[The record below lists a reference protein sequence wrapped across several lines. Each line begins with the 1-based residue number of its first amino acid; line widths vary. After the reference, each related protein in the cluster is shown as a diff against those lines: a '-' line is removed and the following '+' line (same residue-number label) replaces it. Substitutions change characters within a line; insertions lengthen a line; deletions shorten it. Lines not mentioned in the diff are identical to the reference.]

1 MKSVITLLAAAVL
14 SLPVHAGDDEG
25 VDLIDN
31 MRALQYFMHKAAL
44 SVDRRNKPL
53 ADFYAHELEETL
65 EQSMGI
71 EKYHDQPIGALT
83 KGMLWPAFERF
94 EQVLDAPQVDWKQVS
109 RQVDEMIGACNAC
122 HQATGYGF
130 IVLERSRKNPYMQ
143 SFEPVERE

>member
-1 MKSVITLLAAAVL
+1 MKFVISLLAAGLL
-14 SLPVHAGDDEG
+14 SLPVHADDDEG

-44 SVDRRNKPL
+44 AVDRRNKPL

-83 KGMLWPAFERF
+83 KTMMWPAFERF
-94 EQVLDAPQVDWKQVS
+94 EEALDAPKTDWKQVS

-130 IVLERSRKNPYMQ
+130 ISLKRSRKNPFMQ
-143 SFEPVERE
+143 SFEPPKP

>member
-1 MKSVITLLAAAVL
+1 MKFVIGLLATAL
-14 SLPVHAGDDEG
+14 LILPAHADDDKG

-44 SVDRRNKPL
+44 AVDRRNKLL
-53 ADFYAHELEETL
+53 ADFYAHELEEAL

-71 EKYHDQPIGALT
+71 EKYHEQPIGALT
-83 KGMLWPAFERF
+83 KAMQWPAFERF
-94 EQVLDAPQVDWKQVS
+94 EEALDAPKMDWKQVS

-130 IVLERSRKNPYMQ
+130 INLKRSRKNPFMQ
-143 SFEPVERE
+143 SFEPAKP